1 MEPTTIWSWSLIAGA
16 VVILIVAVLLSAII
30 VTARSIDKHALAI
43 WVAGKNI
50 AANTVSIWMLGRTN
64 EVAAEILETAKSIDS
79 TLKAVAGRP

>member
-1 MEPTTIWSWSLIAGA
+1 MDPMTIWTWSLIAGA
-16 VVILIVAVLLSAII
+16 VVIVIVAVLLVAII

-43 WVAGKNI
+43 WTAGKNI